1 MILGLMG
8 TFASGKSTAA
18 QYFVERGFIE
28 LDVDSIGKDA
38 LKHLRQEITAEFG
51 SEILEGEDIAPA
63 KLGNLVFLDEGA
75 MGRLNALVHPWI
87 KNQVKQRLQSLPGK
101 DVLVNA
107 AILPQIGLVEFCH
120 RILLVEADESI
131 LIQRGMERNG
141 FSAPKVKKIL
151 DLQKRG
157 NAYREIADDV
167 IVNEGSVEEFY
178 RNLDVYWKSL
188 R

>member
-1 MILGLMG
+1 
-8 TFASGKSTAA
+8 
-18 QYFVERGFIE
+18 
-28 LDVDSIGKDA
+28 
-38 LKHLRQEITAEFG
+38 
-51 SEILEGEDIAPA
+51 
-63 KLGNLVFLDEGA
+63 

-87 KNQVKQRLQSLPGK
+87 KEQVRQRLQFLTGK

-120 RILLVEADESI
+120 RILLIEADESI
-131 LIQRGMERNG
+131 LIQRGMERNS
-141 FSAPKVKKIL
+141 FSALKVKKIL

-167 IVNEGSVEEFY
+167 IVNEGSVEELY
-178 RNLDVYWKSL
+178 RKLDVYWKSL